1 MVTRRRSFFELA
13 ARTYA
18 DAVVRTSRRRRW
30 LSLAALAAA
39 LGGCGGALTVRGEI
53 VKPAE
58 VPVRA
63 FPRILVT
70 STDDAESREIAL
82 SVARHLAEGRSSVD
96 RLDRGAIA
104 MLRAAGQ
111 IERTTA
117 VIELSTTLTQH
128 ARPAWRQNEQIDC
141 GPAGCMDGRRTGVE
155 DVPVLRARVVV
166 TVQDGPS
173 GRALQRVELR
183 EEESGADVLAMRLR
197 VIERVAARTL
207 ALVDQRI
214 EQVPVHLYPVDLPG
228 VRRALAA
235 LREGRWPEGR
245 RMLAALVES
254 DAFEALPPSVRALVL
269 YDLGQACRFDVSL
282 PPEQRFR
289 EAGRALRA
297 AVRLVPS
304 PLYAQ
309 AIAELEQ
316 HRQSRAMVRE
326 QQEAM
331 AHNFGLDVE
340 SAGDAPPIPPR
351 YRR

>member
-1 MVTRRRSFFELA
+1 M
-13 ARTYA
+13 
-18 DAVVRTSRRRRW
+18 
-30 LSLAALAAA
+30 
-39 LGGCGGALTVRGEI
+39 TVRGEI

-82 SVARHLAEGRSSVD
+82 TVARHLARGRSAVD

-104 MLRAAGQ
+104 LLRAGGQ
-111 IERTTA
+111 IERATA

-128 ARPAWRQNEQIDC
+128 ARPAWRQNEQVDC
-141 GPAGCMDGRRTGVE
+141 GPLGCMDGRRTSVE
-155 DVPVLRARVVV
+155 DVPVLRALVVV

-183 EEESGADVLAMRLR
+183 EEESGTDVLAMRMR
-197 VIERVAARTL
+197 VIERIAARTL

-214 EQVPVHLYPVDLPG
+214 EHVPVHLYPVDLPD
-228 VRRALAA
+228 VRQAIAA

-245 RMLAALVES
+245 RMLAALVQS
-254 DAFEALPPSVRALVL
+254 DAFDALSPEQRALVL
-269 YDLGQACRFDVSL
+269 YDLGQACRFDATL
-282 PPEQRFR
+282 PPERRFR
-289 EAGRALRA
+289 AAGRALRA

-331 AHNFGLDVE
+331 AHNFGLEVE
-340 SAGDAPPIPPR
+340 SAGDSPPLPPR

>member
-1 MVTRRRSFFELA
+1 
-13 ARTYA
+13 
-18 DAVVRTSRRRRW
+18 
-30 LSLAALAAA
+30 
-39 LGGCGGALTVRGEI
+39 
-53 VKPAE
+53 
-58 VPVRA
+58 
-63 FPRILVT
+63 
-70 STDDAESREIAL
+70 
-82 SVARHLAEGRSSVD
+82 
-96 RLDRGAIA
+96 
-104 MLRAAGQ
+104 
-111 IERTTA
+111 
-117 VIELSTTLTQH
+117 
-128 ARPAWRQNEQIDC
+128 
-141 GPAGCMDGRRTGVE
+141 MDGRRTSVE

-183 EEESGADVLAMRLR
+183 EEESGTDVLAMRPR
-197 VIERVAARTL
+197 VIERIAARTL
-207 ALVDQRI
+207 ALVDQRV
-214 EQVPVHLYPVDLPG
+214 EQVPVHLYPVDLPP

-235 LREGRWPEGR
+235 LREGRWPDGR

-254 DAFEALPPSVRALVL
+254 EAFQALSREQRALVL
-269 YDLGQACRFDVSL
+269 YDLGQACRFDASL

-289 EAGRALRA
+289 QAGRALRA

-331 AHNFGLDVE
+331 AHNFGLEVE
-340 SAGDAPPIPPR
+340 TADSSPPIPPR